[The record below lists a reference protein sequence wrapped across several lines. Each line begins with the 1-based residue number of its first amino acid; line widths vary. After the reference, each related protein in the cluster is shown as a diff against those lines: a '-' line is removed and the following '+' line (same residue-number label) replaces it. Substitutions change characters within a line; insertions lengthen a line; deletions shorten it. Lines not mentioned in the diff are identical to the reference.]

1 MSLEM
6 STIYSKKDE
15 RINIH
20 AIDGH
25 FATVHSHITSY
36 LDITTL
42 KTRCSDARQV
52 ADLMAKSYST
62 STPVDTILCLDGM
75 DVIGCYLSEKLTE
88 VGILS
93 YNAHKTLYVIHPEY
107 TTGGQIIFRD
117 NYKITLKGKNVLI
130 LLGSVTTG
138 GTLRTVMNTLA
149 YYGATCTGVSAIF
162 SAIEEI
168 DGMPVNSIFGK
179 EDVPE
184 YSSFTQN
191 KCPLCKAKVPIQ
203 ALVNS
208 YGYAEL

>member
-6 STIYSKKDE
+6 TTIYSAKDH

-20 AIDGH
+20 AINGH
-25 FATVHSHITSY
+25 FATVNSHITSY

-42 KTRCSDARQV
+42 KTRCSDAKKV
-52 ADLMAKSYST
+52 AELMAKSYST
-62 STPVDTILCLDGM
+62 STPVDTILCMDGM

-138 GTLRTVMNTLA
+138 GTLRSVINTLA
-149 YYGATCTGVSAIF
+149 YYGAKVSGASAIF
-162 SAIEEI
+162 SAISDI
-168 DGMPVNSIFGK
+168 DGMPVNAIFEK
-179 EDVPE
+179 NDVPD
-184 YSSFTQN
+184 YSTFSQQN
-191 KCPLCKAKVPIQ
+191 CPLCKAKVPIK